1 MTTAIPAVSARPSA
15 IESERL
21 PKRRRNRVDWR
32 QVGLAALLIA
42 PNLLVLIIF
51 TYRPLV
57 DNIRISFFDWN
68 ISSSDM
74 TFVGLGNYR
83 QWLSAPETGTV
94 VMNTL
99 VFTVCAVVGSMILG
113 LALAVLLD
121 QKLHGRAAVRSIVFA
136 PYVVSGAAIG
146 VAFQFIFDPSYG
158 LIQWFL
164 NLVNVPVPS
173 FYQKPGWALF
183 MITVTYIWKNT
194 GYVFVIY
201 LAALQGR
208 RSDLDEAS
216 EIDGTPAWRHFFR
229 VVMPQMRPITFFLLI
244 TVLLSSMQVFDVI
257 NVMTG
262 GGPFGYG
269 TSTMVFQVYQET
281 FVNSRAGY
289 GAAVATIMFFVVLL
303 ITVLQLWLQKRLEK

>member
-42 PNLLVLIIF
+42 PNLLLLIIF

-121 QKLHGRAAVRSIVFA
+121 QKLS
-136 PYVVSGAAIG
+136 
-146 VAFQFIFDPSYG
+146 
-158 LIQWFL
+158 LIH
-164 NLVNVPVPS
+164 
-173 FYQKPGWALF
+173 
-183 MITVTYIWKNT
+183 I
-194 GYVFVIY
+194 
-201 LAALQGR
+201 
-208 RSDLDEAS
+208 
-216 EIDGTPAWRHFFR
+216 
-229 VVMPQMRPITFFLLI
+229 
-244 TVLLSSMQVFDVI
+244 
-257 NVMTG
+257 
-262 GGPFGYG
+262 
-269 TSTMVFQVYQET
+269 
-281 FVNSRAGY
+281 
-289 GAAVATIMFFVVLL
+289 
-303 ITVLQLWLQKRLEK
+303 